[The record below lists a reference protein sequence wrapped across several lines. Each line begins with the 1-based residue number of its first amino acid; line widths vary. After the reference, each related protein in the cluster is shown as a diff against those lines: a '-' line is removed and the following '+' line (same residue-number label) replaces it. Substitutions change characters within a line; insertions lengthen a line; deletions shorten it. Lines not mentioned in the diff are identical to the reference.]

1 MEHPVRD
8 PAPPSSRL
16 EIVVDHRE
24 RASGLVD
31 ALEARWP
38 LVGVGTLD
46 TGDVCVGARIRVERK
61 TVHDLVVS
69 LGDGR
74 LFRQLHALC
83 GAVDRPLLVIE
94 GRDSWAVAGLRVA
107 SLRGLLLSVAVGYRI
122 PMLRTLDVEETAT
135 WIAFAATQESRRL
148 ARSVRP
154 RRVGPTAVLAAIPG
168 VGDHRARRLLGDLGS
183 VDEVFGASEARLQ
196 TVEGIGAETA
206 RRIRTI
212 GEAGLRDPRA
222 LAPDPGES

>member
-1 MEHPVRD
+1 VEPPVA
-8 PAPPSSRL
+8 APGTPSSRL

-31 ALEARWP
+31 ALQSRWP

-46 TGDVCVGARIRVERK
+46 VGDVCVGARIRIERK
-61 TVHDLVVS
+61 TVHDLAAS

-83 GAVDRPLLVIE
+83 RAVERPLLVVE

-122 PMLRTLDVEETAT
+122 PMLRTLDVQETAT
-135 WIAFAATQESRRL
+135 WIALAATQEARRL
-148 ARSVRP
+148 ARGVRP

-168 VGDHRARRLLGDLGS
+168 VGDHRARLLLHDLGS
-183 VDEVFGASEARLQ
+183 VEQVFRASEARLQ
-196 TVEGIGAETA
+196 AVEGIGSETA
-206 RRIRTI
+206 RRIRTT
-212 GEAGLRDPRA
+212 GEAGLRGLGA
-222 LAPDPGES
+222 